1 MVALQDGGWLMLVVV
16 WLADVK
22 AWAWVAVV
30 LFAAHP
36 AFQVAAIK
44 RTVDHPWI
52 VAHSLTYFQS

>member
-30 LFAAHP
+30 LFAAPP

-44 RTVDHPWI
+44 RTVDHP
-52 VAHSLTYFQS
+52 